1 MSGRW
6 AVEIPRRLYST
17 IAHLS
22 PGGRRAL
29 HDALAALADD
39 PRPAESRTEQLQ
51 GAELRRVATLPAAD
65 TGITVTLLYRVHD
78 TGDGE
83 PGRVEIVFLV
93 AGP

>member
-1 MSGRW
+1 MTDRW
-6 AVEIPRRLYST
+6 IVVVRRNLYSE

-29 HDALAALADD
+29 HDALAALAED
-39 PRPAESRTEQLQ
+39 PRPAESRREPLRT
-51 GAELRRVATLPAAD
+51 AELRRVATAPAAD

-78 TGDGE
+78 PAEGR
-83 PGRVEIVFLV
+83 PGQVEVLFLV